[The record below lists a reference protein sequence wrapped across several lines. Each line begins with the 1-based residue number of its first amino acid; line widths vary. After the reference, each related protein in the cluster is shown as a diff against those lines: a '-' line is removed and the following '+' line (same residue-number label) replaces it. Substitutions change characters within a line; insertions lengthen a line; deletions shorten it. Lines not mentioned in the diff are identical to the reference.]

1 MLRCGTCVQRSKVY
15 RPPGAEAAGEVSME
29 IVEAVADLRAAVAAH
44 RRQGLRIGFVPTL
57 GNLHEG
63 HLSLID
69 LARERGAGAVV
80 VSIFVNPLQ
89 FGPAEDFATYPRTFE
104 EDVAA
109 LEGRHVELL
118 FAPTIEV
125 MYPGDQSSATLVEV
139 PGLSTILCGHFRP
152 VHFGGV
158 TTVVSRLF
166 NMVQP
171 DLAVFGE
178 KDYQQLII
186 IKKMTADLAF
196 PIEIVPAPTVREPDG
211 LAMSSRNRY
220 LSAAE
225 RRLAPELQRTLRAA
239 AGAVAAGTRPRFAI
253 EADARTRLERA
264 GFQVDYVAVRDA
276 KTLAEPAA
284 DGRQQIVLAAAWL
297 GATRLID
304 NAEVIGAA

>member
-1 MLRCGTCVQRSKVY
+1 
-15 RPPGAEAAGEVSME
+15 ME
-29 IVEAVADLRAAVAAH
+29 IIEAVADLRAAVTAY
-44 RRQGLRIGFVPTL
+44 RKQGLRIGFVPTL

-69 LARERGAGAVV
+69 LARQRGAGAVV

-118 FAPTIEV
+118 FAPTTQV

-211 LAMSSRNRY
+211 LAMSSRNRF

-239 AGAVAAGTRPRFAI
+239 AGAVAAGTRPPAVI

-264 GFQVDYVAVRDA
+264 GFQVDYVAVCDA
-276 KTLAEPAA
+276 KTLTEPTA
-284 DGRQQIVLAAAWL
+284 DSRQRIVLAAAWL
-297 GATRLID
+297 GKTRLID
-304 NAEVIGAA
+304 NAPVVGAA

>member
-1 MLRCGTCVQRSKVY
+1 MDTVETV
-15 RPPGAEAAGEVSME
+15 AG
-29 IVEAVADLRAAVAAH
+29 LRAAVAGF
-44 RRQGLRIGFVPTL
+44 RRRGLRIGFVPTL

-89 FGPAEDFATYPRTFE
+89 FGPQEDFAAYPRTFE
-104 EDVAA
+104 EDCAA
-109 LEGRHVELL
+109 LEGRDTELL
-118 FAPTIEV
+118 FAPTLEV
-125 MYPGDQSSATLVEV
+125 MYPGDRAAATRVEV

-158 TTVVSRLF
+158 TTVVARLF

-178 KDYQQLII
+178 KDYQQLVIVRR
-186 IKKMTADLAF
+186 MTRDLGF
-196 PIEIVPAPTVREPDG
+196 PIEIVAGPTVREADG

-225 RRLAPELQRTLRAA
+225 RRIAPELERTLRAA
-239 AGAVAAGTRPRFAI
+239 ATAVTAGERPLAAI
-253 EADARTRLERA
+253 EADARARLEAA
-264 GFQVDYVAVRDA
+264 GFRVDYVAVRA
-276 KTLAEPAA
+276 ALTLAEP
-284 DGRQQIVLAAAWL
+284 DPEHRRPLIVLAAAWL
-297 GATRLID
+297 GQTRLID
-304 NAEVIGAA
+304 NLAVESA

>member
-1 MLRCGTCVQRSKVY
+1 
-15 RPPGAEAAGEVSME
+15 ME
-29 IVEAVADLRAAVAAH
+29 IVEALPELRAAVAAH
-44 RRQGLRIGFVPTL
+44 RRQDLRIGFVPTL

-125 MYPGDQSSATLVEV
+125 MYPGDQSTATLVEV

-186 IKKMTADLAF
+186 IKKMTTDLAF
-196 PIEIVPAPTVREPDG
+196 PIEIVPAPTVREKDG

-225 RRLAPELQRTLRAA
+225 RRLAPELQRALRAA
-239 AGAVAAGTRPRFAI
+239 AGAVAAGTRSLAAI

-264 GFQVDYVAVRDA
+264 NFQVEYVAVRDA
-276 KTLAEPAA
+276 KTLAEPTA
-284 DGRQQIVLAAAWL
+284 DSRRRIVLAAAWL
-297 GATRLID
+297 GKTRLID
-304 NAEVIGAA
+304 NAPVIGAA